1 MAELADYR
9 SFIAVA
15 ERGSLT
21 AAARQL
27 GRSLQAVSRSLQML
41 EQELGVEL
49 VARTTRRNR
58 VTAAGQAFYQRI
70 KPALADL
77 DLARETAVQ
86 EGAGIAGRIRVAA
99 SSRFGVAYVL
109 PVLAAFMERH
119 PAIEI
124 ELSLDDR
131 YVDLQSENFDLA
143 IQFGQLADS
152 SLRSRRL
159 GTVRRVIF
167 ASPRY
172 LALRG
177 RPLRPA
183 DLKDHDCVLRLSHH
197 SHESWQFG
205 SDATAQRVPVRGRFR
220 SDTAPARIEAVVA
233 GLGIGQAPL
242 YQIRPYLDD
251 GRVELLLP
259 DYESAPIPAQI
270 VWLPGVMP
278 ARLRLLID
286 FIAARLSLAG
296 L

>member
-1 MAELADYR
+1 MADLVDYR
-9 SFIAVA
+9 SFVAVV

-49 VARTTRRNR
+49 VARTTRRSR
-58 VTAAGQAFYQRI
+58 PTEMGQGFYQRL
-70 KPALADL
+70 KAALADL
-77 DLARETAVQ
+77 DLAREQVMQ
-86 EGAGIAGRIRVAA
+86 DGAGIAGRIRLAA

-119 PAIEI
+119 PAIDV
-124 ELSLDDR
+124 ELSLEDR
-131 YVDLQSENFDLA
+131 YVDLLSEGFDLSV
-143 IQFGQLADS
+143 QFGFLENS
-152 SLRSRRL
+152 TLRSRRL
-159 GTVRRVIF
+159 GLIRRVIF

-172 LALRG
+172 LDRRG
-177 RPLRPA
+177 RPQTPD
-183 DLKDHDCVLRLSHH
+183 DLKEHDCVTRFSHH
-197 SHESWQFG
+197 SSDSWSFG
-205 SDATAQRVPVRGRFR
+205 VGAAAQQVPVKGRFR

-251 GRVELLLP
+251 GRLEMLLAE
-259 DYESAPIPAQI
+259 YESAPIPLQM
-270 VWLPGVMP
+270 VWLPGIVP
-278 ARLRLLID
+278 ARVRLLID
-286 FIAARLSLAG
+286 FIAARLPLAG

>member
-1 MAELADYR
+1 MSELSDYR
-9 SFIAVA
+9 SFVAVV
-15 ERGSLT
+15 ECGSLT

-49 VARTTRRNR
+49 VARTTRRSR
-58 VTAAGQAFYQRI
+58 PTEAGRKFYQRLRT
-70 KPALADL
+70 ALADL
-77 DLARETAVQ
+77 DLARETVALEGVGAV
-86 EGAGIAGRIRVAA
+86 GRIRIAA
-99 SSRFGVAYVL
+99 SSRFGVTYVL

-124 ELSLDDR
+124 ELSLEDR
-131 YVDLQSENFDLA
+131 YVDLQAENFDLS
-143 IQFGQLADS
+143 IQFGHPADS
-152 SLRSRRL
+152 SLRMRRL
-159 GTVRRVIF
+159 GLIRRVVF
-167 ASPRY
+167 AAPRY
-172 LALRG
+172 LAARG
-177 RPLRPA
+177 RPQKPE
-183 DLKDHDCVLRLSHH
+183 DLKHHDCVLRISHH

-205 SDATAQRVPVRGRFR
+205 AGDSLQQVPVKGRFR

-251 GRVELLLP
+251 GRIELLLP
-259 DYESAPIPAQI
+259 DYESAPIPAQMI
-270 VWLPGVMP
+270 WLPGVMP